1 MLLKELKEAIPCWQ
15 GFARVNKGKIYCLY
29 SNTTKTGWVK
39 AKENEFK
46 LKDFE
51 IESAPYYRNN
61 FLGAFHDE
69 DTGVGIEH
77 RHLYEYVNDAVTEK
91 GKSPL
96 KDKLNKW
103 CKQVNRRRVYPV
115 QIGVLNDSLYVIG
128 QEYLIVYLGVLVGV
142 VVEDTNVEPWEEV
155 TYYVR
160 DMLDKTPNGKRNKT
174 KNMDFK
180 ETCEALLEKI
190 ELIEKKVKP
199 ENCLCNI
206 PMKKIAEMWDDK
218 MIDKKYRVKPLAFE
232 KKIIEAVG
240 DKYYLERIHGQK
252 NTAIIKTKD
261 EKYFVG
267 VYTVEHFGMTKIIGY
282 AMGDTDGRTL
292 FDFNIPSIKEL
303 NNEYLKSCIEQAMKD
318 VKRIV

>member
-1 MLLKELKEAIPCWQ
+1 MSIKESNFDTDEGQTKPHYTKETTMLLKELKETIPCWQ
-15 GFARVNKGKIYCLY
+15 GFARVDKGKIYCLY
-29 SNTTKTGWVK
+29 SNTTKTGWSK
-39 AKENEFK
+39 TKETEYE

-51 IESAPYYRNN
+51 IASAFACRNS

-77 RHLYEYVNDAVTEK
+77 RHLYEYVNDATTEK

-115 QIGVLNDSLYVIG
+115 QIGVLNNSLYVIG

-142 VVEDTNVEPWEEV
+142 VVEDTNIEPWEEV

-180 ETCEALLEKI
+180 EVCGVILEKI
-190 ELIEKKVKP
+190 ELIEKRVRPK
-199 ENCLCNI
+199 NCLSNI
-206 PMKKIAEMWDDK
+206 PMRRAIV
-218 MIDKKYRVKPLAFE
+218 I
-232 KKIIEAVG
+232 G
-240 DKYYLERIHGQK
+240 DK
-252 NTAIIKTKD
+252 
-261 EKYFVG
+261 
-267 VYTVEHFGMTKIIGY
+267 
-282 AMGDTDGRTL
+282 
-292 FDFNIPSIKEL
+292 
-303 NNEYLKSCIEQAMKD
+303 
-318 VKRIV
+318 